1 MQKPEVAVA
10 LDVPSADAIPAIVQ
24 CLPDAITWYKVGLE
38 LFTAEGPAC
47 LHPLAEA
54 GKNIFLDLKLHDIP
68 RTVARA
74 VSAAAT
80 HNVGLLTVHAGGGR
94 AMLEAAA
101 EAAAK
106 HGKNAPK
113 LVAITTLTSLAQSDI
128 EEMGVSRPLRQ
139 HTHALGQLAI
149 ESGIDG
155 LVCSAWE
162 VAEFRDALGP
172 EPVLVT
178 PGIRP
183 AGSDVG
189 DQKRVATPAMAV
201 RAGSSLLVVGRP
213 ILEADDPAAAARA
226 ILDEIAAALHPDTPF
241 ANTSQEGRHHQ

>member
-1 MQKPEVAVA
+1 MQKAELAVA
-10 LDVPSADAIPAIVQ
+10 LDLPSSDAIPAVVS
-24 CLPDAITWYKVGLE
+24 CLPQAVTWYKVGLE
-38 LFTAEGPAC
+38 LFISEGPAC
-47 LHPLAEA
+47 LRHLGEA
-54 GKNIFLDLKLHDIP
+54 GKKVFLDLKLHDIP

-80 HNVGLLTVHAGGGR
+80 HGVDLLTVHAGGGR

-101 EAAAK
+101 ESAAEFGEK
-106 HGKNAPK
+106 APK
-113 LVAITTLTSLAQSDI
+113 LVAITTLTSLAQQDL

-155 LVCSAWE
+155 LVCSAQE

-172 EPVLVT
+172 DTILVT

-183 AGSDVG
+183 AERDPGGQVRPG
-189 DQKRVATPAMAV
+189 NEMADQKRVATPAMAV
-201 RAGSSLLVVGRP
+201 KAGSSLLVVGRP
-213 ILEADDPAAAARA
+213 ILEADDPAAAAQA
-226 ILDEIAAALHPDTPF
+226 ILDEMAATRAD
-241 ANTSQEGRHHQ
+241 R